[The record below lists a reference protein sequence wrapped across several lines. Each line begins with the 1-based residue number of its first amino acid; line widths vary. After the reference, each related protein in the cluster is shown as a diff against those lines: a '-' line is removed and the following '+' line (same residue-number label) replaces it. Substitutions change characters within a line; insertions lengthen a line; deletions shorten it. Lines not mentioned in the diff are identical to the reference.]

1 MPDMLHR
8 VRLVTAADLPLILEW
23 RNHPNIRSVMYN
35 TGIVGL
41 DEHET
46 WFNRTQSDQTIC
58 LLLYEFKGVPQGF
71 INFTEAEAEAEA
83 EGKKQA
89 VWGFYLSP
97 YCELK
102 LGQYMGRAA
111 LSYGFSSKKYS
122 GIWGEV
128 RIDNIASRKYHERL
142 GFTLKEQCQKEFV
155 NGSASCDIC
164 RYLIDDYTFF
174 EKSSGAIE

>member
-1 MPDMLHR
+1 MPAMLHR
-8 VRLVTAADLPLILEW
+8 VRLVTAADSPLILEW

-35 TGIVGL
+35 TGIIGL
-41 DEHET
+41 DEHEA
-46 WFNRTQSDQTIC
+46 WFNRTQADRTIC
-58 LLLYEFKGVPQGF
+58 LLMYEFEGVPQGF
-71 INFTEAEAEAEA
+71 INFTEAEE
-83 EGKKQA
+83 KNQA

-102 LGQYMGRAA
+102 LGQHMGRAA

-142 GFTLKEQCQKEFV
+142 GFTLKEQCQKESV
-155 NGSASCDIC
+155 NGSASYDIC
-164 RYLIDDYTFF
+164 RYLIDDYTFLR
-174 EKSSGAIE
+174 KAQVP